1 MVESYAAGKQQRS
14 STHVRPAVTCF
25 EDQVALGVEEGAD
38 LILLTG
44 DNLNFPSPR
53 AVAHMVSVLEGSG
66 IPFMYISGNHDWDMH
81 AQPGPPDERR
91 AGWQSSV
98 LAPLYAGRDP
108 DAWTEVFGGVRL
120 VAIDNSVGQVTPAQL
135 EFFRQATAT
144 DDLPVMLLLHIP
156 LFVPQLKE
164 AISSGPFSRRPM
176 AEPEPAANGGL
187 MGDPD
192 AEEPNT

>member
-14 STHVRPAVTCF
+14 STHVQPAVTCF

-120 VAIDNSVGQVTPAQL
+120 VAIDNSV
-135 EFFRQATAT
+135 
-144 DDLPVMLLLHIP
+144 
-156 LFVPQLKE
+156 K
-164 AISSGPFSRRPM
+164 
-176 AEPEPAANGGL
+176 
-187 MGDPD
+187 
-192 AEEPNT
+192 